1 MRTNTRALWNGYTA
15 NIAELNGIDV
25 QDIKVDFSV
34 DPTIAQ
40 KLESKQQLSSG
51 FLAKINVYPVDEM
64 EGETVGL
71 EVSGP
76 IASRTNTAT
85 SDRQTRDPSGETA
98 QRYRCEET
106 DYNTHITWKR
116 LDTWAKFDD
125 FETRIQNL
133 IVNQQALD
141 RIRIGFRGTHVAPE
155 SDLAAN
161 PNLEDMNIGWLQE
174 LRLKAPSQVMG
185 STTVAGA
192 SDAVAGVTTPAPIYV
207 GPGQEY
213 KNLDALVYD
222 GIELLDEWHR
232 DRTDLIVIVGRKLV
246 HDKYFKVVNKDHDPT
261 EMVAADVIMSEKRLG
276 GLPAVRVPFFPDNAL
291 LITTYDNL
299 SIYVQEGSR
308 RRKIEDNARRKRIED
323 FQSSNDDY
331 VVEDFGLAALIEN
344 ISIVEIEDEDAG

>member
-1 MRTNTRALWNGYTA
+1 MRNDTRELYTA
-15 NIAELNGIDV
+15 YLENIANLNGVADATV
-25 QDIKVDFSV
+25 NFTV

-40 KLESKQQLSSG
+40 KIDSKQQLSSA
-51 FLAKINVYPVDEM
+51 FLAKINIYPVTEM

-85 SDRQTRDPSGETA
+85 TDRTTRDPSGETA

-116 LDTWAKFDD
+116 LDTWAKFPD

-133 IVNQQALD
+133 IINQQALD
-141 RIRIGFRGTHVAPE
+141 RIRIGFRGTHVAPS
-155 SDLAAN
+155 SDLEDF

-185 STTVAGA
+185 SDTTPGV
-192 SDAVAGVTTPAPIYV
+192 SDAVAGVTVPEPIYV
-207 GPGQEY
+207 GPGQPY

-232 DRTDLIVIVGRKLV
+232 DRTDLVVIVGRKLV

-276 GLPAVRVPFFPDNAL
+276 GLPAVRVPFFPDSGM
-291 LITTYDNL
+291 LITTLDNL

-308 RRKIEDNARRKRIED
+308 RRHVEENAKRKRVED
-323 FQSSNDDY
+323 YQSSNDDY
-331 VVEDFGLAALIEN
+331 VIEDHGLAALLEN
-344 ISIVEIEDEDAG
+344 IVMVDADDEDAN